1 MTINIQAKGT
11 TSFSPTSSADR
22 KRKFSAARYF
32 DIILIDIARVT
43 IYFDRYIQ
51 NFGQNLSYTEKNLQ
65 LCLIMGVYIFNQM
78 VFRIDILRQK
88 GDLQQT
94 ADWNTSVTI
103 IVLCERDLSTL
114 LAQFCCLYSI
124 MVQQEGEYL
133 CTLFLVTTHLNKRS
147 MLYVIVQ
154 GT

>member
-1 MTINIQAKGT
+1 
-11 TSFSPTSSADR
+11 
-22 KRKFSAARYF
+22 
-32 DIILIDIARVT
+32 
-43 IYFDRYIQ
+43 
-51 NFGQNLSYTEKNLQ
+51 
-65 LCLIMGVYIFNQM
+65 MGVYIFNQM

-124 MVQQEGEYL
+124 MV
-133 CTLFLVTTHLNKRS
+133 
-147 MLYVIVQ
+147 
-154 GT
+154 